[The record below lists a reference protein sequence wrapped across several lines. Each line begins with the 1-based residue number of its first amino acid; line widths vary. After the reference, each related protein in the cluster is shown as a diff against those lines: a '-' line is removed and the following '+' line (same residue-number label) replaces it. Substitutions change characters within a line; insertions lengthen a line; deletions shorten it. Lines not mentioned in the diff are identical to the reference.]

1 MALPKYR
8 NLAREYSF
16 SPRKLEGQGRPDRY
30 LPELWRSGAAAHAC
44 PSCGAYR
51 GRVYREAVRS
61 IHTK

>member
-1 MALPKYR
+1 MALLSTRPR
-8 NLAREYSF
+8 ARILILAA
-16 SPRKLEGQGRPDRY
+16 QTGRPSAQTVTCPNCGAPA
-30 LPELWRSGAAAHAC
+30 LPHMAC